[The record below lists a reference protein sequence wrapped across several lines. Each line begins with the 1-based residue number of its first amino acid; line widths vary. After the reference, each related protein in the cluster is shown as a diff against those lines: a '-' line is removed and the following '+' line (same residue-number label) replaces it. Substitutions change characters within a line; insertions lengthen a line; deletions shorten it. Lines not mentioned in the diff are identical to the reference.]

1 MGAWY
6 EEKLVPMKRA
16 DSNVGQNY
24 RVDDI
29 KGASVMYSAKLSCE
43 WNNGYIDP
51 KSRATVA
58 ATARED
64 ATRSMLA
71 LVEDVSDSECD
82 SDEQVGEIGGAR
94 SDGSLRRSVAVVSQL
109 HDISMAFGH
118 VST

>member
-1 MGAWY
+1 
-6 EEKLVPMKRA
+6 MKRA

-29 KGASVMYSAKLSCE
+29 KGASVMYSAKLV
-43 WNNGYIDP
+43 NGYIDP

-64 ATRSMLA
+64 AARSMLA